1 MINRVGG
8 QLVNG
13 QDDVL
18 GPGFG
23 QACLAGMSLN
33 SCSQCMERAG
43 IEGQV
48 QDRKVLFGCRVVIG
62 HSIASPPVRLGQIGY
77 ARRCL
82 RPHPLPAIRAGKPVP
97 ADTSPAQQVWP
108 GD

>member
-1 MINRVGG
+1 VAGRLTGVPGPERVAILNLTVQRPGELPDPQPSRAGAVINRVGG

-33 SCSQCMERAG
+33 SCSQCVERAG
-43 IEGQV
+43 IE
-48 QDRKVLFGCRVVIG
+48 R
-62 HSIASPPVRLGQIGY
+62 
-77 ARRCL
+77 
-82 RPHPLPAIRAGKPVP
+82 
-97 ADTSPAQQVWP
+97 
-108 GD
+108 